1 MIQQDII
8 EIGLLQLSTVLNL
21 IGMFDP
27 FTVLLIGFSLFLD
40 MEIPEEVNV
49 GYLLHE
55 LHNGNKNGNYFDK
68 FTASDVEWFNFLCY
82 QEFYIG
88 FLNIDTFTFVRVVA
102 VGNGS
107 SMVTIE
113 SRSCKAIEWST
124 SSQAGI

>member
-68 FTASDVEWFNFLCY
+68 FTAPDVEWFNFLCY
-82 QEFYIG
+82 QEFCIV
-88 FLNIDTFTFVRVVA
+88 FLNIDTFTFVRVVT